1 MCWLAA
7 AKASGFLKE
16 AKESLHCTRSLE
28 RESNMLSPKRTKYRK
43 HQKGSRKGVQSNDTE
58 LRFGRYG
65 LKSLESG
72 RIHAKTIEA
81 VRRAITRKLKRSGQ
95 VWIRIF
101 PDLVV
106 TRKPAEVRMGKGKG
120 SPSFWV
126 CRVQPGQILYE
137 MDGIPAPLAR
147 QAANLA
153 YQKLPVKTTFVE
165 VQ

>member
-1 MCWLAA
+1 
-7 AKASGFLKE
+7 
-16 AKESLHCTRSLE
+16 
-28 RESNMLSPKRTKYRK
+28 MLSPKRTRYRK
-43 HQKGSRKGVQSNDTE
+43 HQTRFKRGLQSNTTE
-58 LRFGRYG
+58 LRFGQYG

-106 TRKPAEVRMGKGKG
+106 SRKPAEVRMGKGKG
-120 SPSFWV
+120 APSFWV
-126 CRVQPGQILYE
+126 CQVQPGQILYE
-137 MDGIPAPLAR
+137 MDGVPASLAM

-153 YQKLPVKTTFVE
+153 YQKLPLKTAFLVGGE
-165 VQ
+165 GSGA

>member
-1 MCWLAA
+1 
-7 AKASGFLKE
+7 
-16 AKESLHCTRSLE
+16 
-28 RESNMLSPKRTKYRK
+28 MLSPKRTKFRK
-43 HQKGSRKGVQSNDTE
+43 HQKRSRKGVQSNTTD

-65 LKSLESG
+65 IKSLESG
-72 RIHAKTIEA
+72 SIHAKTIEA

-95 VWIRIF
+95 VWIRVF

-126 CRVQPGQILYE
+126 CWVQPGQVLYE
-137 MDGIPAPLAR
+137 MDGIPFSLAK

-153 YQKLPVKTTFVE
+153 YHKLPLRTAFLE
-165 VQ
+165 ML